1 MPEEATTESTAAATA
16 AQATGQQTAST
27 EAPKGDDGKGGKAAV
42 LADLA
47 AERDKRQAL
56 EQTVA
61 DLQKKNE
68 DQWSSLLTGLGV
80 KPETTSGADP
90 VETLTQQV
98 QQIQTQL
105 AESNRKAAILQV
117 AAAPGTTDDG
127 QALPPIPAEYLHLLE
142 NAPTEALAETAK
154 SVAQL
159 VAKTAASSGSGY
171 ASSAGQGQHRSDSTS
186 LPAQIAAAEKEL
198 QGADAGSVEQ
208 KQAQRR
214 LMSLKSQQLF
224 QATQS

>member
-1 MPEEATTESTAAATA
+1 MADEPTTEPTAGATTP
-16 AQATGQQTAST
+16 QQPGQTPPAT

-56 EQTVA
+56 EKTVA
-61 DLQKKNE
+61 DLQKQHD
-68 DQWSSLLTGLGV
+68 DQWSSLMTGLGV
-80 KPETTSGADP
+80 KPESTEANP

-105 AESNRKAAILQV
+105 AASERKAAILQV

-159 VAKTAASSGSGY
+159 VARTAASSGSGY

-198 QGADAGSVEQ
+198 QGADAGTVEQ
-208 KQAQRR
+208 RQAQRR

-224 QATQS
+224 QATQP